1 MLTLELKGATMAE
14 MEAQARTF
22 FGMDVAPAK
31 GAPAMVVTDQVE
43 TKPEPKKAGRPKKME
58 EAIAAN
64 TASVATPPAQ
74 PAPAP
79 TMVNPFDDAP
89 EVVPSKT
96 PTLDDVRSAFQE
108 IAAKFPGTEPGKP
121 GPWTQKV
128 TDILAKFNTFKV
140 SGLKPEQYQAA
151 IDEAKKA

>member
-22 FGMDVAPAK
+22 FGMDV
-31 GAPAMVVTDQVE
+31 APAMVVTDQVE

-79 TMVNPFDDAP
+79 TTVNPFDDAP
-89 EVVPSKT
+89 EAGPANKV
-96 PTLDDVRSAFQE
+96 PTLDDVRAAFQT
-108 IAAKFPGTEPGKP
+108 IAVKFPGTEPGKP